1 MLFRWEYIEDQK
13 IDFNSEQLEKQEN
26 PRVVSVDLSKS
37 LNFKATRME
46 IDEISKKL
54 E

>member
-1 MLFRWEYIEDQK
+1 MIFRWEYIEDQK
-13 IDFNSEQLEKQEN
+13 IVNSEQLEKQEN

-37 LNFKATRME
+37 LNFKATRKE